1 MKQPYNKFIN
11 IFYFY
16 IFVYIIFFIFGY
28 SSLSNLINNK
38 TIQIINFNENTP
50 NYVVKRFVK
59 LSLVALLFS
68 AITFLTIN
76 VNLYIISLILHI
88 VVILGYRLYLF
99 DENDVL
105 TYIIHIIMA
114 IPIFL
119 LPFYTFFSGSIDYY
133 YILLL
138 IIFLLIYKLY
148 LFDYIYI
155 HTLSGFP

>member
-28 SSLSNLINNK
+28 SSLSDLINNK
-38 TIQIINFNENTP
+38 TLQIINFNENTP

-119 LPFYTFFSGSIDYY
+119 LPFYTFFQVV
-133 YILLL
+133 L
-138 IIFLLIYKLY
+138 IIIIFYY
-148 LFDYIYI
+148 
-155 HTLSGFP
+155 